1 MAAGHWREQ
10 IAMQATS
17 LEEEKLERKGL
28 RHQGTDPPVHILH
41 PAITWPPLWIC
52 WALNSPGAVR
62 CVHIVSSGG
71 PVRDCAFLIQP
82 RKCIAAFAADKL

>member
-28 RHQGTDPPVHILH
+28 GHQGTDPHIHILH
-41 PAITWPPLWIC
+41 PAITLPPLWIC
-52 WALNSPGAVR
+52 WALNSLELSVAYISSLQVDLPGTV
-62 CVHIVSSGG
+62 
-71 PVRDCAFLIQP
+71 PFLH
-82 RKCIAAFAADKL
+82 FLENV